1 MAQFF
6 DGFEQFRTLEDES
19 PASFMKMAGYT
30 TRGNITAGQGR
41 IGMSVCL
48 FVMSSA
54 FERKWTW
61 AGDTITV
68 GFACMQQKRG
78 ALFGFKVGDATGF
91 DVPNTSIYTDPQTGF
106 VTIRNSDGLS
116 DIGYVTPLPKRWY
129 YYEISA
135 NRNTGVV
142 TVRVNGKDDVEFT
155 LDAAVKAATEITLV
169 FNPFDMM
176 PAFPPD
182 PQGTVPVEDAKQYDD
197 MYIQD
202 GGKLGPIQITG
213 RLPSGDVATG
223 WSVSDDDPAY
233 AHNRMVG
240 ILPPDPNNRFIFTG
254 VNDVYDAFKSNN
266 NLPDNGA
273 IIAQGL
279 VTLVRKATS
288 DPVSI
293 IANIDGN
300 TVTMSN
306 IGRQWEYRYT
316 LLSAAGY
323 DKTSIEAAVF
333 GVRSV
338 I

>member
-6 DGFEQFRTLEDES
+6 DGFEQFRTLDKET
-19 PASFMKMAGYT
+19 PAAYMKMAGYS
-30 TRGNITAGQGR
+30 TRGVLTTGQGR
-41 IGMSVCL
+41 IGRSICL
-48 FVMSSA
+48 FTLASA
-54 FERKWTW
+54 FERKWAW
-61 AGDTITV
+61 SGDTITV

-78 ALFGFKVGDATGF
+78 ALFGFKVGDETGR
-91 DVPNTSIYTDPQTGF
+91 DVPSTTIYTDPQTGL
-106 VTIRNSDGLS
+106 VTIRNQNGDL

-142 TVRVNGKDDVEFT
+142 TVQVNGKDDVAFT
-155 LDAAVKAATEITLV
+155 LDADVKAASEITLV
-169 FNPFDMM
+169 FNPFDMLPSF
-176 PAFPPD
+176 PAEANYE
-182 PQGTVPVEDAKQYDD
+182 EDTKQYDD
-197 MYIQD
+197 MYVQD
-202 GGKLGPIQITG
+202 GGRLGPIQISG
-213 RLPSGDVATG
+213 RLPSGDVAIG
-223 WSVSDDDPAY
+223 WNVSDEDPAY
-233 AHNRMVG
+233 PHNRMVG
-240 ILPPDPNNRFIFTG
+240 VLPPDPSNRFIFTG
-254 VNDVYDAFKSNN
+254 VNDVYDAFNSSDA
-266 NLPDNGA
+266 LPDNGA

-288 DPVSI
+288 DPVSV

-316 LLSAAGY
+316 LLSPAGY
-323 DKTSIEAAVF
+323 DKTSIEAAIF